1 MKIVMNGLRV
11 YFYTSGQ
18 GAHSSS
24 SSSSCP
30 GAFYSRRADGPYYHW
45 RYEETRGQ
53 WCCSRVRLPDPALKA
68 LSIANWKS
76 VPTALQTRLGEHYL
90 D

>member
-1 MKIVMNGLRV
+1 MNGLRV
-11 YFYTSGQ
+11 YFYTSGTD
-18 GAHSSS
+18 AP

-30 GAFYSRRADGPYYHW
+30 EAFYSRRADGPYYYW
-45 RYEETRGQ
+45 RYEEKRGQ
-53 WCCSRVRLPDPALKA
+53 WCCSRVRLTDPTLKA

-76 VPTALQTRLGEHYL
+76 VPTALQMRLGEHYL

>member
-18 GAHSSS
+18 DAHSSS
-24 SSSSCP
+24 SSGSCP
-30 GAFYSRRADGPYYHW
+30 EAFYSRRADGPYYHW
-45 RYEETRGQ
+45 RYEETRGG

>member
-18 GAHSSS
+18 DTRSSS
-24 SSSSCP
+24 SSSP
-30 GAFYSRRADGPYYHW
+30 EAFYSRRADGPYYHW

-76 VPTALQTRLGEHYL
+76 VPTELQTRLGEHYL
-90 D
+90 E

>member
-1 MKIVMNGLRV
+1 MKISMNGLRV

-18 GAHSSS
+18 DTRS

-30 GAFYSRRADGPYYHW
+30 EAFYSRRADGPYYHW
-45 RYEETRGQ
+45 RYEETLGQ

-90 D
+90 E